1 MEHNDTFIL
10 HGKIDVDPI
19 IKIIEDNNLDWD
31 EFTDRQKRYNSEHV
45 YTKTIPII
53 FDKSF
58 NFNHLKI
65 IPTEKYPLFKDEI
78 SKIEDVIRKNTNE
91 EGKIMR
97 ALLVKLTAEKSIR
110 PHVDIVGFSLV
121 VCRRIHIPIQTN
133 DDCFFT
139 VGDDRRNLKLGEVW
153 EINNDKKRHSVDNL
167 GKTDRIHLIVDWIE
181 ESLFEKYD
189 SEK

>member
-1 MEHNDTFIL
+1 MNYTDTFIL
-10 HGKIDVDPI
+10 HGKIDVQPI
-19 IKIIEDNNLDWD
+19 IKIIEENNLDWD
-31 EFTDRQKRYNSEHV
+31 EYTDRQNRFNTEHIH
-45 YTKTIPII
+45 TKTIPII

-58 NFNHLKI
+58 NFNHLNI
-65 IPTEKYPLFKDEI
+65 IPTEHYPLFKDEI
-78 SKIEDVIRKNTNE
+78 LKIENVIRENTKE

-139 VGDDRRNLKLGEVW
+139 VGDDKRNLKLGEVW
-153 EINNDKKRHSVDNL
+153 EINNDKQKHSVDNL
-167 GKTDRIHLIVDWIE
+167 GKTDRIHLIVDWVE
-181 ESLFEKYD
+181 ESLFQKYD
-189 SEK
+189 SQK